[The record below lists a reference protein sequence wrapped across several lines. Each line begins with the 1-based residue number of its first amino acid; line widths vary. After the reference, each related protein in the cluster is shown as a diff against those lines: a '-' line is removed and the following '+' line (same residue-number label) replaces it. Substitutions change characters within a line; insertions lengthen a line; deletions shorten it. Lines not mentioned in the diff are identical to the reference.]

1 MYIVYIYLY
10 CIIYISC
17 VIYKSVI
24 LIKCISS
31 PLSSTSSSPNLYI
44 SNKILMAVLT
54 NLNFYIT
61 INVILMP
68 ISVIFFPPALHFSI
82 NLLCRAFCS
91 CIYFLS
97 RVVQTLEYIPGLLIR
112 SLAQNPCLPSTEINL
127 PWIPMGTAGLA
138 VCVGR
143 KHTQLEVFMSAMI
156 TSQTVLQWRTDFRW
170 WSEKRHIIYCFLF
183 VCSFASFLLLSS
195 HCCCDSKRPRPK
207 LTRTSCADCLP
218 IRSHMEL

>member
-17 VIYKSVI
+17 VIYKSVF

-44 SNKILMAVLT
+44 SNKILMVALT
-54 NLNFYIT
+54 NLNFYIN

-68 ISVIFFPPALHFSI
+68 ISVIFSPALYFYI

-97 RVVQTLEYIPGLLIR
+97 RVVQKLEQIPGLLIR

-127 PWIPMGTAGLA
+127 P
-138 VCVGR
+138 
-143 KHTQLEVFMSAMI
+143 
-156 TSQTVLQWRTDFRW
+156 
-170 WSEKRHIIYCFLF
+170 
-183 VCSFASFLLLSS
+183 
-195 HCCCDSKRPRPK
+195 
-207 LTRTSCADCLP
+207 
-218 IRSHMEL
+218 

>member
-17 VIYKSVI
+17 VIYKSVF

-44 SNKILMAVLT
+44 SNKILMVALT
-54 NLNFYIT
+54 NLNFYIN

-97 RVVQTLEYIPGLLIR
+97 RVVQKLEQIPGLLIR

-127 PWIPMGTAGLA
+127 PWIPTGTAGLA

-143 KHTQLEVFMSAMI
+143 KHTQLEVCMSAMI
-156 TSQTVLQWRTDFRW
+156 TSQTVLQWRTEPELPVSFR
-170 WSEKRHIIYCFLF
+170 K
-183 VCSFASFLLLSS
+183 ASFLLGSEGSTLIFAFSYVMWWARPLSCS
-195 HCCCDSKRPRPK
+195 FFRDRKK
-207 LTRTSCADCLP
+207 
-218 IRSHMEL
+218 MN